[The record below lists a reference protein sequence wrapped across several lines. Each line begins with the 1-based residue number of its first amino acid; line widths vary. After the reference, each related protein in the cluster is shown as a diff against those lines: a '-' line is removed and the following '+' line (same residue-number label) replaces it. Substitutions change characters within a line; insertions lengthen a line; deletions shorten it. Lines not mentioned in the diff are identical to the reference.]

1 MKYLFLNHKMNL
13 TKEEFLEY
21 QERLS
26 NLDTSNTIVVVF
38 PSSIYLSLINSDNF
52 KKGAQDVCEFEYGSY
67 TGEISANQLKSI
79 GCSYCLVGHSERRNV
94 YNESSEFLSLKLKN
108 LQSVG
113 ITPVLCVGEKNK
125 DIRYSVLM
133 EQLDIISCCDLSNLI
148 IAYEPVYSIGTG
160 DVMDNETI
168 EEVILW
174 IKEYMLSVYD
184 VEVPVLYGGSVS
196 DSNIATL
203 NEVPD
208 LDGFLVGKASLSVDK
223 INTIL
228 EVISSGKIME

>member
-1 MKYLFLNHKMNL
+1 MLLVANIFILSPTFTLPFTTLIKVTIPQDNTLVYFQLYGKNPRIPNKNGEY
-13 TKEEFLEY
+13 TK
-21 QERLS
+21 
-26 NLDTSNTIVVVF
+26 N
-38 PSSIYLSLINSDNF
+38 
-52 KKGAQDVCEFEYGSY
+52 
-67 TGEISANQLKSI
+67 
-79 GCSYCLVGHSERRNV
+79 
-94 YNESSEFLSLKLKN
+94 
-108 LQSVG
+108 
-113 ITPVLCVGEKNK
+113 
-125 DIRYSVLM
+125 
-133 EQLDIISCCDLSNLI
+133 DLSNLI